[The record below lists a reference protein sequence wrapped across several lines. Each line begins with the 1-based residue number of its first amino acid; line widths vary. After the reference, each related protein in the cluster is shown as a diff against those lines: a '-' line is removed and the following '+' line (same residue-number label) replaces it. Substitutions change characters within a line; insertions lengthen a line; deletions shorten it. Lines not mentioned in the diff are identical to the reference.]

1 MLVYKFGGVSIKDA
15 NRIRSILPLIKQ
27 KQSEPLVLVISAL
40 GKMTNA
46 FELLLD
52 LYRKNSGGK
61 EAQLNL
67 IKAYHIDILNTLFK
81 KEDSI
86 FQIIDQCFAHL
97 QRDLEAFVNEE
108 YDFAY
113 DQLVTYGELLSSKI
127 ISAFLVQEEIPNIW
141 SDASKLLITND
152 KYRDARLDWTKCRK
166 MISLNLKPVFQNVHV
181 VVTQG
186 FLAGNASGKRTS
198 LGREGS
204 DFSAAILSYMLD
216 AEALTVWKDVA
227 GIRNADPRLFPSAK
241 ALPHIS
247 YHETV
252 ELAFYG
258 ASVIHPRSLQPLK
271 LKNIPLYVR
280 SFEYPEQYT
289 LINRDNSDDKA
300 YTSYIIRENQILFSI
315 ASLDFSF
322 IDAENLTAI
331 LKLFSLYH
339 FHIRLLQNS
348 ALNFSLVADEN
359 PLRLQEL
366 LNQLQKKY
374 SVKYNR
380 HLSLLSVRHFKNE
393 ELNKLFSQS
402 KLLLEMHSRI
412 TQQFVLRTEE
422 LNALQEE
429 LEFYVCQ

>member
-52 LYRKNSGGK
+52 LYRKNSAGK

-67 IKAYHIDILNTLFK
+67 IKAYHIAILDKLFK
-81 KEDSI
+81 KEDPI
-86 FQIIDQCFAHL
+86 FKTIDECFAHL
-97 QRDLEAFVNEE
+97 QGDLALFANED

-127 ISAFLVQEEIPNIW
+127 ISAFLLKEQISNTW
-141 SDASKLLITND
+141 ADASKLLITND
-152 KYRDARLDWTKCRK
+152 KYRDARLDWTKSHE
-166 MISLNLKPVFQNVHV
+166 MIRLKLKPVFQNVNV

-186 FLAGNASGKRTS
+186 FMAGNDSGKRTS

-204 DFSAAILSYMLD
+204 DFSAAILAHMLD
-216 AEALTVWKDVA
+216 AEALTVWKDVP
-227 GIRNADPRLFPSAK
+227 GIRNADPRLFSSAK

-271 LKNIPLYVR
+271 LKRIPLYVR
-280 SFEYPEQYT
+280 SFENPEKFT
-289 LINRDNSDDKA
+289 LINGDNSDDKEN
-300 YTSYIIRENQILFSI
+300 TSYIIRENQILFSI
-315 ASLDFSF
+315 ASFDFSF

-331 LKLFSLYH
+331 LKLFSRYH

-359 PLRLQEL
+359 PLGLQAL
-366 LNQLQKKY
+366 LDQLQKKY

-380 HLSLLSVRHFKNE
+380 NLSLLSVRHFKNE
-393 ELNKLFSQS
+393 ELNKLFRQS

-412 TQQFVLRTEE
+412 TQQFVLNTEE
-422 LNALQEE
+422 LKALQEE